1 MDWKTKLSELKR
13 GMKGGSWALLLLAG
27 VLLMLCSFPDTEKK
41 EEVKIQA
48 GTETELG
55 AGSYERE
62 LEKRIKRLLES
73 AEGVG
78 EVDVMV
84 VLASDGERVLRVDR
98 SRTVND
104 TQEKDSAGGVRTQS
118 QSQWE
123 ENTVLAQG
131 GSDAG
136 GPLVEKELRPE
147 ITGVLISAQG
157 GGSPVIRAEI
167 VHAMEAVLGISA
179 NRIHVL
185 QKQ

>member
-1 MDWKTKLSELKR
+1 MTDWKTKLTELKR
-13 GMKGGSWALLLLAG
+13 GMKGSSWALLLIAG
-27 VLLMLCSFPDTEKK
+27 VVLMLCSFPGPGKK
-41 EEVKIQA
+41 ETAK
-48 GTETELG
+48 TENAPEET
-55 AGSYERE
+55 ARSGSYERE
-62 LEKRIKRLLES
+62 LEMRIKRLLES

-98 SRTVND
+98 TRTVND
-104 TQEKDSAGGVRTQS
+104 TEEKDSAGGVRTQS

-123 ENTVLAQG
+123 ENTVLSQ